1 MNKSKRAT
9 GVYLWVGLIL
19 TILSSSLG
27 FIAIVNRASGG
38 IAVFILI
45 LTVVGLCT
53 LATGIYQVGQTVDLL
68 HETLLE
74 RQTPPEDPEPPEINP
89 DHVMGL

>member
-1 MNKSKRAT
+1 MNKAKRAT

-19 TILSSSLG
+19 TIISSSLG
-27 FIAIVNRASGG
+27 FVAIVNGASGG

-45 LTVVGLCT
+45 LTVVGLAT

-68 HETLLE
+68 HETLLV
-74 RQTPPEDPEPPEINP
+74 RQTPPEEPEPPVIDP